1 MVRSLCIISH
11 PVTRF
16 TPVLV
21 PMNHGRLHYQIMD
34 NKKRANLKLPP
45 PQQRQ
50 QQTRGLIP
58 EGFALLNVGNQLRR
72 DSDCAG
78 MP

>member
-1 MVRSLCIISH
+1 MTTLSD
-11 PVTRF
+11 
-16 TPVLV
+16 
-21 PMNHGRLHYQIMD
+21 HGQQETSESET
-34 NKKRANLKLPP
+34 PP

-50 QQTRGLIP
+50 RQTRGLIP
-58 EGFALLNVGNQLRR
+58 EGFALLNVGTQLRR